1 MTVIGITLSKKA
13 HTNVVTHI
21 NLQRN
26 SSGENMN
33 RCYEIL
39 ELNNEIQKRLYSILS
54 DTSRDGKS
62 VPCLITNYT
71 HFACG
76 IFSNSGSFCKCSHHF
91 LLYFLMFLMYFLDDC
106 IETIRRCPMSSMCCT
121 PSRCD
126 SLIQVCKILVLRE

>member
-71 HFACG
+71 HFA
-76 IFSNSGSFCKCSHHF
+76 FFPTLALSVSV
-91 LLYFLMFLMYFLDDC
+91 L
-106 IETIRRCPMSSMCCT
+106 TISYYIS
-121 PSRCD
+121 
-126 SLIQVCKILVLRE
+126 